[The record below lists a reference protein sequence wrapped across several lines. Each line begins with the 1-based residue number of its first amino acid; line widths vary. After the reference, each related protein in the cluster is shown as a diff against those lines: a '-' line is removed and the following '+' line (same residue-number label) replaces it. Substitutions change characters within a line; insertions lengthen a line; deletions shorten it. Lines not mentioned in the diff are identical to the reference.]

1 MQYRNRVTSTLIA
14 LAGVSLTTLITV
26 IPGQTIPLGKGAV
39 LAQTTTA
46 QTNRN
51 QQLDALLR
59 QGRELVE
66 AGQYR
71 RALQVYHQAVRI
83 DQSNAKIY
91 SGIGY
96 LHTLEG
102 SYTDAAQAYEY
113 ALILEPNSIP
123 FRYALAHC
131 FAQLDRHRAAENEY
145 RAVLRLDPNHVESH
159 LGLGVVLMR
168 QGRHRDAYRQ
178 YEIAARLN
186 PQDGTVYGMMA
197 TALLEQDR
205 PTDAVNLL
213 RQATARY
220 PRNSRLWMQLGIF
233 LMGTTDDQAGAIAAL
248 DQSARL
254 DPSNP
259 DVQIQLGAILLR
271 QGNAQEAQRMFY
283 RAITV
288 ASDTY
293 AEQER
298 IGDLLYNQAIYSV
311 AILAYRRATQLDANN
326 PAGFHR
332 LGLALEGRSRK
343 IEARTAWEMAMSLYR
358 RQGNTIGVELM
369 QALLDGEDSSEPRF
383 KPFN

>member
-1 MQYRNRVTSTLIA
+1 
-14 LAGVSLTTLITV
+14 
-26 IPGQTIPLGKGAV
+26 V
-39 LAQTTTA
+39 LA

-51 QQLDALLR
+51 QQLDELLR
-59 QGRELVE
+59 RGRELVE

-71 RALQVYHQAVRI
+71 QALQVYHQAVRI
-83 DQSNAKIY
+83 ERTNPKIY

-102 SYTDAAQAYEY
+102 NYTDAAQAYEY
-113 ALILEPNSIP
+113 ALILEPNSVP

-131 FAQLDRHRAAENEY
+131 YAQLDRHQAAEREY
-145 RAVLRLDPNHVESH
+145 RNVLRLDSNHVESY

-197 TALLEQDR
+197 TALLEQDQ
-205 PTDAVNLL
+205 PADAVSLL
-213 RQATARY
+213 RQATERY

-233 LMGTTDDQAGAIAAL
+233 LMGTTNDQAGAIAAL
-248 DQSARL
+248 NQSARL

-259 DVQIQLGAILLR
+259 DVQIQLGTILLS
-271 QGNAQEAQRMFY
+271 QGNDQAAQRMFY

-288 ASDTY
+288 APDTY

-298 IGDLLYNQAIYSV
+298 MGDLLYRQEVYSV
-311 AILAYRRATQLDANN
+311 AILAYRRATQLDPNN

-332 LGLALEGRSRK
+332 LGLALEGRSRS
-343 IEARTAWEMAMSLYR
+343 IEAESAWEMAMNLYR
-358 RQGNTIGVELM
+358 RQGNEIGAELM
-369 QALLDGEDSSEPRF
+369 QALLDGEDSSEDRF
-383 KPFN
+383 RPFN